1 MRRMN
6 RKQYSYH
13 GVVEAGETEEAQK
26 LRFQVELEFV
36 QCLANPNYINFLA
49 QRGFFTKD
57 TFINYLKYLQ
67 YWKEPDYAKY
77 LKYPMCLYYLD
88 LLQYESFRKEVVN
101 SQCCKFIDDQMI
113 LHWQHY
119 TRKRMKLME
128 TGVSQQGT
136 HTPNSQT
143 SSVIALPQPSATP
156 SPVTNMI
163 NGFNQ
168 GQKV

>member
-1 MRRMN
+1 MVN
-6 RKQYSYH
+6 TSAKQNVKYCLM
-13 GVVEAGETEEAQK
+13 ET
-26 LRFQVELEFV
+26 
-36 QCLANPNYINFLA
+36 
-49 QRGFFTKD
+49 
-57 TFINYLKYLQ
+57 
-67 YWKEPDYAKY
+67 
-77 LKYPMCLYYLD
+77 KYPMCLYYLD

-156 SPVTNMI
+156 SPATNMI